1 MELPL
6 LTDIVIILGV
16 SVPLIL
22 LFQRFRLPSILGLIL
37 AGIIVGP
44 SALSLV
50 HSAHDVETMSE
61 IGVIFLLFVIGIEFS
76 LKQLAQIK
84 RTVFVAGL
92 FQVFATIAVVSLL
105 ALGWGMNINQSIF
118 LGFLFSLSSTAIV
131 LKMLQEQGA
140 VHTPHGRVAI
150 AVLIFQDI
158 IVVPFMLVT
167 PMLAGQSENW
177 IVETGIL
184 LLKVLAVIAITFV
197 LARYVVP
204 WILDRVVR
212 TKNRELFIL
221 TLVVICFATAWLT
234 SAVGLSLALG
244 AFFAG
249 LIISESAYSHQAT
262 TNILPFREIFISFF
276 FVSIGMLLDV
286 RFFLLNIHWILL
298 LTIATFIVKGLIAS
312 TATALLNYPARTV
325 ILSGMTLFQVGEFA
339 FVLSATGIAYGL
351 LNDDTYQYFLS
362 VSIFTMAATPF
373 VMKYEESISDR
384 ILRRALPRQ
393 VRVRLDSIAKARMA
407 VSSTETIEPLK
418 DHLIIIGYGIN
429 GKNVAKAA
437 RNAEIPYTIL
447 ELDPRLIEAAMR
459 DGEPIHFGDATD
471 EQTLSG
477 QNIQSARVVVIAISD
492 QDATRKIIGNI
503 RRYSETAYVIVR
515 TRYVKE
521 IESIIR
527 LGADEVIPEEFE
539 TSIEIFTKV
548 LRKYL
553 IPSDEI
559 ESFTQQ
565 IRSGNYEM
573 LRSVGALPGINSL
586 SIPDLEISSLRVSQ
600 ARNDVVGKDLAS
612 ADLRRRFGVNLL
624 AIHRSNRYLTLLTP
638 ETVIEQDDL
647 LYVVGTPG
655 QIAELNQYLRL

>member
-16 SVPLIL
+16 SIPLIL
-22 LFQRFRLPSILGLIL
+22 VFQRFKLPSILGLIL

-50 HSAHDVETMSE
+50 HSAHDVEIMSE

-76 LKQLAQIK
+76 LAQLAQIK
-84 RTVFVAGL
+84 KTVFLGGVTQVALTIALVGL
-92 FQVFATIAVVSLL
+92 FGYFA
-105 ALGWGMNINQSIF
+105 GMNIPNAVF
-118 LGFLFSLSSTAIV
+118 LGFLFALSSTAIV
-131 LKMLQEQGA
+131 LKLLQEEKA
-140 VHTPHGRVAI
+140 IHTPHGRVAVAI
-150 AVLIFQDI
+150 LIFQDI
-158 IVVPFMLVT
+158 IVVPFMLFT

-177 IVETGIL
+177 VNDIIFMLV
-184 LLKVLAVIAITFV
+184 KVLAVVAIAYV

-212 TKNRELFIL
+212 TKNRELFLL

-234 SAVGLSLALG
+234 YSVGLSLALG

-249 LIISESAYSHQAT
+249 LIISESKYSHQAKS
-262 TNILPFREIFISFF
+262 NILPFREIFISFF

-286 RFFLLNIHWILL
+286 EFFILNLHWVILL
-298 LTIATFIVKGLIAS
+298 SLLTFVVKGMAAS
-312 TATALLNYPARTV
+312 AATAIIRYPARTV

-351 LNDDTYQYFLS
+351 LFDVTYQYFLS
-362 VSIFTMAATPF
+362 VSILTMAATPF
-373 VMKYEESISDR
+373 VMKYEEYISDQ
-384 ILRRALPRQ
+384 ILRYTIPRK
-393 VRVRLDSIAKARMA
+393 VRHRLDSISELKT
-407 VSSTETIEPLK
+407 SHEEGDPLK

-437 RNAEIPYTIL
+437 RSASIPYSVL
-447 ELDPRLIEAAMR
+447 ELDPELIKKGTEV
-459 DGEPIHFGDATD
+459 GEPIHFGDATEEMTLLD
-471 EQTLSG
+471 ENIHLS
-477 QNIQSARVVVIAISD
+477 RVVVIAISD
-492 QDATRKIIGNI
+492 QDATRKIIKNI
-503 RRYSETAYVIVR
+503 RLHTETAYVIVR

-521 IESIIR
+521 IERIIE

-559 ESFTQQ
+559 ESFTQL
-565 IRSGNYEM
+565 IRAGNYEM
-573 LRSVGALPGINSL
+573 LRSAGMKSESHSL
-586 SIPDLEISSLRVSQ
+586 TIPELEIANLRVTQ
-600 ARNDVVGKDLAS
+600 MKNDVVGKRLDEAN
-612 ADLRRRFGVNLL
+612 LRQRFSINLL
-624 AIHRSNRYLTLLTP
+624 AIQRGNRYVTQLKP
-638 ETVIEQDDL
+638 ETEILVDDL
-647 LYVVGTPG
+647 LYVVGSPSD
-655 QIAELNQYLRL
+655 ISNFNQYLKF